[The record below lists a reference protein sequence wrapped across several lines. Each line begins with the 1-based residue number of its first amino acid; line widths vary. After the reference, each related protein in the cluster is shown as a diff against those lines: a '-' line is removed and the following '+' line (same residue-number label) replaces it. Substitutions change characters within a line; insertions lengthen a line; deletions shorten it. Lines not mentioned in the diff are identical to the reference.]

1 MNNQKLHI
9 FNQKRF
15 VFAILILLACI
26 FYADKVALGPYAT
39 VRMHDLFDTEFA
51 RFKIMGNMLMEH
63 GFFAWYPNIAGG
75 MPAYAYQFPPYYILC
90 LTSILIPSWLI
101 HSIMIFF
108 LMVVAGYGMYW
119 FLKDFLKVAPGLS
132 FAGGLIFSLSSQI
145 QPNTTMLSAYKFAF
159 PAFFMCSVVIQLHA
173 KSFKVRLISF
183 LFILFIIVTSYP
195 VSTLPYFCVL
205 QLLIIYFMN
214 FKYRNL
220 TNQMVIRT
228 VLVWTGYII
237 LCIPVLYALYEY
249 IPFVQRTYVAPV
261 DFLYFFCKST
271 KNCINYFG
279 AWATQSTL
287 FLVIVGSFPLL
298 FHSYKL
304 RRALFVILIPL
315 FLSSIFTEPPLPI
328 MAGSIFE
335 KMDLGHFYWT
345 LPFSLTVFAILAIQE
360 FQTKKVPFKWYCLSL
375 SLAFVLLI
383 PFHGNYLIFKLLFLL
398 PQFFFSISP
407 LWDPKNIGSIPIVN
421 HSYVMF
427 WLNIT
432 IFLLLISIG
441 LLRNVFLN
449 ISTVSSSTKKT
460 LLTITAL
467 LLCSLAIIQCKHYR
481 NKLEFAPYRLY
492 FNSHPE
498 LDAIKDQEGNSNP
511 YRVGILYTYPAL
523 IQDYGME
530 GVGCRTP
537 ISPRYFKEYFKEII
551 RPQLK
556 AKIMNDIFGSYWY
569 EMNLIH
575 RWHEPTNV
583 MKKEARFLIN
593 IHLLRL
599 INAKYLVSPFY
610 DNSLANMSE
619 KVIISENDNHI
630 GTGLFSK
637 LVRNLDD
644 VKPKYYSTFYIY
656 KLKNVLERG
665 YLVRKAVVVPSDK
678 DVLKKISEL
687 SFNELKNMVIFS
699 ARDTG
704 LPKKIPQYDKPSN
717 SKDNVKVNYYSPDKI
732 IIDGFVTSPSIL
744 VISNS
749 YHPKWTATV
758 NGEKQKIYRANNA
771 FQAIFIST
779 TGKINVILEYKDPL
793 LWKAH
798 YAIPFGLILIGLSV
812 FYNFRRNGT

>member
-1 MNNQKLHI
+1 MKKLHI
-9 FNQKRF
+9 FDQKRF

-51 RFKIMGNMLMEH
+51 RYKIMGNMLMEH
-63 GFFAWYPNIAGG
+63 GLFAWYPNIAGG
-75 MPAYAYQFPPYYILC
+75 MPAYAYHYSPYFIWC
-90 LTSILIPSWLI
+90 LASILIPSWLI
-101 HSIMIFF
+101 YTGMIFF
-108 LMVVAGYGMYW
+108 LMIFAGYGMYW
-119 FLKDFLKVAPGLS
+119 FLKDFLEVAPGLS

-145 QPNTTMLSAYKFAF
+145 QPNGVMQAIFNFAF
-159 PAFFMCSVVIQLHA
+159 PAFFMCSVVIQLHT

-183 LFILFIIVTSYP
+183 LFTLFIIVAAYP
-195 VSTLPYFCVL
+195 TITLPYFCVL

-214 FKYRNL
+214 FKCRNS

-228 VLVWTGYII
+228 LLVWTGYII

-249 IPFVQRTYVAPV
+249 IPFAQRTYDPPV
-261 DFLYFFCKST
+261 DFLYFSCNST
-271 KNCINYFG
+271 KYFINFFG
-279 AWATQSTL
+279 NWATRSTL
-287 FLVIVGSFPLL
+287 FLVIVGSVPLL
-298 FHSYKL
+298 FYSYKL
-304 RRALFVILIPL
+304 RRALFLVLIPL
-315 FLSSIFTEPPLPI
+315 ILSSIFTEPHLSI
-328 MAGSIFE
+328 ISGTIFE
-335 KMDLGHFYWT
+335 KMDLSHFFWT

-360 FQTKKVPFKWYCLSL
+360 FITKKVPFKWYCLSL
-375 SLAFVLLI
+375 SLALVLLF
-383 PFHGNYLIFKLLFLL
+383 PFHGNDLVYNILLFLL
-398 PQFFFSISP
+398 PPFCSP
-407 LWDPKNIGSIPIVN
+407 GRIPIVN
-421 HSYVMF
+421 HSYEMF

-432 IFLLLISIG
+432 VFLLLISIG
-441 LLRNVFLN
+441 LFRNTFPN
-449 ISTVSSSTKKT
+449 ISMVSSSTKKT
-460 LLTITAL
+460 LLIITAL

-481 NKLEFAPYRLY
+481 NKNEHTPYRLY

-498 LDAIKDQEGNSNP
+498 LAAIKDQEGNNNP
-511 YRVGILYTYPAL
+511 YRVGIMYTYPVL

-551 RPQLK
+551 KPQLK
-556 AKIMNDIFGSYWY
+556 TKIMNDIFDSYWY
-569 EMNLIH
+569 EMDLIH

-599 INAKYLVSPFY
+599 INTKYLVSPFY

-630 GTGLFSK
+630 GTGLFSS
-637 LVRNLDD
+637 LVRNLDN

-656 KLKNVLERG
+656 KLKNVLERV

-687 SFNELKNMVIFS
+687 SFSELKNMAIFS

-704 LPKKIPQYDKPSN
+704 LPKKTPQYDIPSN

-744 VISNS
+744 VISNN

-758 NGEKQKIYRANNA
+758 NGEKQKIYLANNA

-779 TGKINVILEYKDPL
+779 TGKFNVILEYRDPS

-798 YAIPFGLILIGLSV
+798 YAIPFGLILIGLSI
-812 FYNFRRNGT
+812 FSNFRRNGT